1 MTGAEKFFDENF
13 SASGLIVICDQLNH
27 RNPRSVTIAS
37 NL

>member
-13 SASGLIVICDQLNH
+13 SASGLIVIYDQVNR